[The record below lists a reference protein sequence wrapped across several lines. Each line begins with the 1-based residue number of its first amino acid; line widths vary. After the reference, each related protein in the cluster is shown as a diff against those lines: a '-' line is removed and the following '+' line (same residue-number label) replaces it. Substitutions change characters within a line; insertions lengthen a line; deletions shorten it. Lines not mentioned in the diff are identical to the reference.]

1 MKRYLGILTLLAAA
15 ATASAD
21 TIADIRAAVTSLH
34 ATTPARATLETQ
46 RFRKAEGRFANNLSA
61 GDISVNVSVDAAG
74 LQVSFPTELLD
85 KAAREAFE
93 HAADPKKP
101 TPTQSALSE
110 IDATNVAESLDFRAP
125 LLRLL
130 AIASV
135 QTETKVLWHGIPAKL
150 LVMKLTPKL
159 WKEATSI
166 WNVRFSEDRLNVW
179 ISSDNVPL
187 AAERVQKGTAG
198 FLFLRGEMAS
208 HESWTFAHVADRL
221 VVARYEN
228 SFAGSGFGQRGEGRT
243 VNVVTIR

>member
-1 MKRYLGILTLLAAA
+1 MNRYLGILSFLALAT
-15 ATASAD
+15 TASAD
-21 TIADIRAAVTSLH
+21 TIADIRAAITSLQ

-46 RFRKAEGRFANNLSA
+46 RFRKAVGRFANNQSS
-61 GDISVNVSVDAAG
+61 GGISVNVSVDAGG
-74 LQVSFPTELLD
+74 LQLVFPAELLD
-85 KAAREAFE
+85 KAAREALE
-93 HAADPKKP
+93 HTADPKKP

-110 IDATNVAESLDFRAP
+110 IDATSVAESLDFRAP

-130 AIASV
+130 AIAKV
-135 QTETKVLWHGIPAKL
+135 ETETNVMWHGVPARL
-150 LVMKLTPKL
+150 VVMKLTPKL

-179 ISSDNVPL
+179 ISSDHVPL

-198 FLFLRGEMAS
+198 FLFLRGEMNS
-208 HESWTFAHVADRL
+208 HETWTFAHIADRL

-243 VNVVTIR
+243 VNVVTMH